1 MCPSIPPP
9 CKRAYNFTYSPLSSK
24 DLWQFWKKKV
34 KSIPVQS
41 WNVSP
46 ETAGTFLSTETK
58 WTNIPVQSWNVSQ
71 EKAATIFE
79 HRKSELYNPWMFPKK
94 KLNVSELRKKLTS
107 TPVKSWTVSLEKAG
121 TSLST
126 KKVNMYMCTILECF
140 PRKSG
145 NVSEHR
151 KKKVNI
157 YTCTI
162 LECFPKE
169 SKNAS
174 KHRKTWT
181 SIPVQS
187 WNVSPEKAG
196 TFLSR
201 EVFGVPHCWLALQ
214 TQVK

>member
-9 CKRAYNFTYSPLSSK
+9 CKRAYNFIYSPLSSK
-24 DLWQFWKKKV
+24 DLWQFWKKSEHLYLYNPGMFPQK
-34 KSIPVQS
+34 KRERFWAQKQSEQIYLYNPGMFPKKKREHLWAQKKWTCICVQS

-46 ETAGTFLSTETK
+46 ENAGTFLSTE
-58 WTNIPVQSWNVSQ
+58 
-71 EKAATIFE
+71 
-79 HRKSELYNPWMFPKK
+79 
-94 KLNVSELRKKLTS
+94 
-107 TPVKSWTVSLEKAG
+107 
-121 TSLST
+121 
-126 KKVNMYMCTILECF
+126 
-140 PRKSG
+140 
-145 NVSEHR
+145 

-162 LECFPKE
+162 LEWFPKE

-201 EVFGVPHCWLALQ
+201 EVFGVPHCWLAL
-214 TQVK
+214 